1 MASVVVTPNAASDL
15 ARLIVTHSLP
25 VDTMSRYKRSIAPL
39 GRFPR
44 MGAPL
49 QGRWTNYRFMLGPWR
64 WMLVIYV
71 YDETLDR
78 VAIVTVQD
86 ARGSRASTSAT

>member
-1 MASVVVTPNAASDL
+1 MASVVGTPTAASDL
-15 ARLIVTHSLP
+15 ARLIDTHSLP
-25 VDTMSRYKRSIAPL
+25 VDTITRFKKSTASL

-44 MGAPL
+44 IGAPL
-49 QGRWTNYRFMLGPWR
+49 HGRWTNYRFVLGPWR

-86 ARGSRASTSAT
+86 ARASRSATSAT

>member
-1 MASVVVTPNAASDL
+1 MASVVVTPTAASDL
-15 ARLIVTHSLP
+15 TRLIDTHSLP
-25 VDTMSRYKRSIAPL
+25 VDTIIRFKRSIAPL

-49 QGRWTNYRFMLGPWR
+49 HGRWTNYRFVLGPWR
-64 WMLVIYV
+64 WMLVIYA

-86 ARGSRASTSAT
+86 ARGSRAATSAT